1 MMRHTIAP
9 LLLALLAACSGDKAK
24 QTAQAPAA
32 PPVQDTTPM
41 NLDSLKSAI
50 PPAAPDTFK
59 APKPAPVAEPIPP
72 APSALVEVVEREQS
86 FSKFCY
92 QEFGQ
97 KADPT
102 LHGGVAM
109 VVTVNHE
116 GISEAKVAND
126 TWSSRAG
133 KSVNAC
139 LEQRAPRAWKP
150 AAGTVKPG
158 KYVVQLSFRPT

>member
-1 MMRHTIAP
+1 
-9 LLLALLAACSGDKAK
+9 
-24 QTAQAPAA
+24 
-32 PPVQDTTPM
+32 
-41 NLDSLKSAI
+41 
-50 PPAAPDTFK
+50 
-59 APKPAPVAEPIPP
+59 
-72 APSALVEVVEREQS
+72 
-86 FSKFCY
+86 
-92 QEFGQ
+92 
-97 KADPT
+97 
-102 LHGGVAM
+102 M